1 MRFKAHVRE
10 AGSITAKG
18 TWLAE
23 LRRYGLQP
31 TVRILEE
38 MRLEKTQRCL
48 VEERERYWI
57 RAFEQSGASL
67 TNIQDTP
74 LDTRKP
80 FKRIHMDSYD
90 FPPTRS
96 GSPPSIK
103 SGRHGGS
110 KAAYTLD
117 ELRERAGLH
126 INELADLAGVSVAT
140 LRGMMRGEAV
150 SYDLIPRVLRVLSQR
165 LGYDIIPNKVRGLRG
180 F

>member
-1 MRFKAHVRE
+1 MRERLYIIYALIDPRDESVRYIGITDNMPMRFKAHVRE

-67 TNIQDTP
+67 TNIRDT
-74 LDTRKP
+74 
-80 FKRIHMDSYD
+80 
-90 FPPTRS
+90 
-96 GSPPSIK
+96 
-103 SGRHGGS
+103 
-110 KAAYTLD
+110 
-117 ELRERAGLH
+117 
-126 INELADLAGVSVAT
+126 
-140 LRGMMRGEAV
+140 
-150 SYDLIPRVLRVLSQR
+150 
-165 LGYDIIPNKVRGLRG
+165 
-180 F
+180 